1 MKALSHN
8 APDSEGTSE
17 GEDERQGYSPDNLA
31 LVISNS
37 DASWKQAS
45 FTMYIYRP
53 APSQWL
59 RSFLCSTE
67 KALEDR
73 TLLMN
78 NIFSQVRNMGTSDTW
93 PHQLLR
99 ALVQADTSQ
108 FQESTLCED
117 PERQTAPDLAD
128 QG

>member
-1 MKALSHN
+1 MLETQRKRCCFIAFVMVSGTAGLMKALSHT

-31 LVISNS
+31 LIIRNS
-37 DASWKQAS
+37 DASWQQAS

-53 APSQWL
+53 VPSQWL
-59 RSFLCSTE
+59 RSFLFSTE

-73 TLLMN
+73 TLLM

-99 ALVQADTSQ
+99 AL
-108 FQESTLCED
+108 L
-117 PERQTAPDLAD
+117 
-128 QG
+128 